1 VWKHA
6 DDVISVYVSGYGARF
21 WYKCDSPDHFGDSI
35 SNDNPYY
42 KNIAAN
48 AVVTGYKTKIVT
60 TSTCDFF
67 ALSCN
72 NGSTTTYWCD
82 YNWDNT
88 DGSLHCLLIGGCS
101 GNGGEAGLFAL
112 HSYRGVGTS
121 YAHIGSRLT
130 YLPWAE

>member
-1 VWKHA
+1 LN
-6 DDVISVYVSGYGARF
+6 S
-21 WYKCDSPDHFGDSI
+21 
-35 SNDNPYY
+35 YY

-72 NGSTTTYWCD
+72 DNSGTTYWCD

-88 DGSLHCLLIGGCS
+88 DGSLHCLLIGGRS
-101 GNGGEAGLFAL
+101 GNGGVAGLFYLA
-112 HSYRGVGTS
+112 SDVSVGNS
-121 YAHIGSRLT
+121 DANIGSRLT